1 VSEKLR
7 QAAELFVR
15 LSHDAGRELAYDAS
29 GVAWADQYADAV
41 RPVES
46 DDQLRVQTALV
57 GSYLGETLLAVLG
70 GAWVEEEGEWM
81 VELADGRRAYPFRK
95 AMEQLRDGEGSILA
109 MFRSLQGEGDGAGDR
124 GQGNGGSQREAEAE
138 RPVIT
143 PESLRETADKLASV
157 VAANGGPTEYGE
169 AMVAFVHEFVENAR
183 PVGDDL
189 LDPYTALVG
198 AVLGES
204 LIAARGGAW
213 SDATGA
219 WSVRVGAEEVYPFAA
234 ARRQLQ
240 GGAEE
245 SILATFR
252 GPERETGG
260 VEGRASVDLSSG

>member
-109 MFRSLQGEGDGAGDR
+109 MFRSLHGEGDG
-124 GQGNGGSQREAEAE
+124 GQGTGDSRPETAAET
-138 RPVIT
+138 PVIT

-183 PVGDDL
+183 PVADDL
-189 LDPYTALVG
+189 LDQYTALVG

-204 LIAARGGAW
+204 LIAAHGGAW

-219 WSVRVGAEEVYPFAA
+219 WSVRVGAEEVYPFAS

-240 GGAEE
+240 GEAEE
-245 SILATFR
+245 SILAVFR
-252 GPERETGG
+252 GAGARE
-260 VEGRASVDLSSG
+260 

>member
-1 VSEKLR
+1 VSDKLR

-15 LSHDAGRELAYDAS
+15 LSRDAGRELAYDAS
-29 GVAWADQYADAV
+29 GVEWADQYADAV

-57 GSYLGETLLAVLG
+57 GSYLGETLIAVHG
-70 GAWVEEEGEWM
+70 GAWVEEEGEWL

-95 AMEQLRDGEGSILA
+95 AMEQLKDGEGSILA
-109 MFRSLQGEGDGAGDR
+109 LFRSLGAEGDR
-124 GQGNGGSQREAEAE
+124 GQGTGDSGQQQEAEE
-138 RPVIT
+138 PVVT

-183 PVGDDL
+183 PMGDDL
-189 LDPYTALVG
+189 LDQYTALVG

-204 LIAARGGAW
+204 LIAAHGAAW

-219 WSVRVGAEEVYPFAA
+219 WAVRVGGEEVYPFAA

-240 GGAEE
+240 GEGEE

-252 GPERETGG
+252 KAGAPRE
-260 VEGRASVDLSSG
+260 

>member
-1 VSEKLR
+1 MSEKLR

-15 LSHDAGRELAYDAS
+15 LSRDAGRELAYDAS
-29 GVAWADQYADAV
+29 GVAWADQYAQAV

-46 DDQLRVQTALV
+46 DDQLRVQTALL
-57 GSYLGETLLAVLG
+57 GSYLGETLIAVHG
-70 GAWVEEEGEWM
+70 GAWVEEEGEWL
-81 VELADGRRAYPFRK
+81 VELADGRRAWPFRK
-95 AMEQLRDGEGSILA
+95 AMEQLRDGEESILA
-109 MFRSLQGEGDGAGDR
+109 LFRSFGDDEGGDR
-124 GQGNGGSQREAEAE
+124 GQGTGDSQPDSAAEA
-138 RPVIT
+138 PVVT
-143 PESLRETADKLASV
+143 PQSLRETADKLASV

-189 LDPYTALVG
+189 LDQYTALVG

-204 LIAARGGAW
+204 LIAEHGAGW

-219 WSVRVGAEEVYPFAA
+219 WSVRVGGEDVYPFAA

-240 GGAEE
+240 GEADE

-252 GPERETGG
+252 KAVAPRE
-260 VEGRASVDLSSG
+260 

>member
-1 VSEKLR
+1 VSDKLR

-15 LSHDAGRELAYDAS
+15 LSRDAGRELAYDAS

-57 GSYLGETLLAVLG
+57 GSYLGETLIAVHG
-70 GAWVEEEGEWM
+70 GAWLEEEGEWL
-81 VELADGRRAYPFRK
+81 VELADGRRAFPFRK
-95 AMEQLRDGEGSILA
+95 AMEQLRDGEGSILG
-109 MFRSLQGEGDGAGDR
+109 MFRSLGGEGDR
-124 GQGNGGSQREAEAE
+124 GQGTGDSQQEPGSEE
-138 RPVIT
+138 PVVT
-143 PESLRETADKLASV
+143 PESLRETADRLASV

-189 LDPYTALVG
+189 LDQYTALVG

-204 LIAARGGAW
+204 LIAAHGAAW

-219 WSVRVGAEEVYPFAA
+219 WSVRVDGEDVYPFAA
-234 ARRQLQ
+234 ARRQLE
-240 GGAEE
+240 GEADE
-245 SILATFR
+245 SILATFLKA
-252 GPERETGG
+252 GAGETP
-260 VEGRASVDLSSG
+260 D

>member
-15 LSHDAGRELAYDAS
+15 LSHDAGRELAYDAG

-57 GSYLGETLLAVLG
+57 GSYLGETLIAVLG
-70 GAWVEEEGEWM
+70 GAWVEEEGEWL
-81 VELADGRRAYPFRK
+81 VQLADGRRAYPFRK

-109 MFRSLQGEGDGAGDR
+109 MFRELSGEEAGDGEQGTGD
-124 GQGNGGSQREAEAE
+124 GGRETEAET
-138 RPVIT
+138 PVIT
-143 PESLRETADKLASV
+143 PASLRETADKLAAV

-183 PVGDDL
+183 PVADDL
-189 LDPYTALVG
+189 LDQYTALVG

-204 LIAARGGAW
+204 LIAAHGGAW

-219 WSVRVGAEEVYPFAA
+219 WSVRVGGEEVYPFAA

-240 GGAEE
+240 GGTED
-245 SILATFR
+245 SILAVFR
-252 GPERETGG
+252 DAGAPRG
-260 VEGRASVDLSSG
+260 

>member
-1 VSEKLR
+1 MSDKLR

-15 LSHDAGRELAYDAS
+15 LSRDAGRELAYDAA
-29 GVAWADQYADAV
+29 GVEWADQYAEAV

-57 GSYLGETLLAVLG
+57 GSYLGETLLAVHG
-70 GAWVEEEGEWM
+70 GAWVEEEGEWL
-81 VELADGRRAYPFRK
+81 VQLADGRRAFPFRT

-109 MFRSLQGEGDGAGDR
+109 MFRSLSGEGDGSGGDR
-124 GQGNGGSQREAEAE
+124 GQGTGDSRQEAEAS
-138 RPVIT
+138 VVT
-143 PESLRETADKLASV
+143 PESLRETADRMASV

-169 AMVAFVHEFVENAR
+169 AMVAFVDGFVENAR

-189 LDPYTALVG
+189 LDSYTALVG

-204 LIAARGGAW
+204 LIATHGGAW

-219 WSVRVGAEEVYPFAA
+219 WAVRVGAAEVYPFAA

-240 GGAEE
+240 GETDA

-252 GPERETGG
+252 GAGTPGE
-260 VEGRASVDLSSG
+260 

>member
-15 LSHDAGRELAYDAS
+15 LSRDAGRELAYDAG
-29 GVAWADQYADAV
+29 GVEWADQYADAV

-57 GSYLGETLLAVLG
+57 GSYLGETLLAVHG
-70 GAWVEEEGEWM
+70 GAWVEEEGEWL
-81 VELADGRRAYPFRK
+81 VELADGRRAFPFRK
-95 AMEQLRDGEGSILA
+95 AMEQLRDGEGSILGL
-109 MFRSLQGEGDGAGDR
+109 FRSLGTEGDR
-124 GQGNGGSQREAEAE
+124 GQGTGDSLQDSVAGE
-138 RPVIT
+138 PVVT
-143 PESLRETADKLASV
+143 PASLRETADRLASV

-183 PVGDDL
+183 PVGDEL
-189 LDPYTALVG
+189 LDQYTALVG

-204 LIAARGGAW
+204 LIAAHGGGW

-219 WSVRVGAEEVYPFAA
+219 WSVRVGAEEVYPFPV

-240 GGAEE
+240 GETDD

-252 GPERETGG
+252 KAGAPRE
-260 VEGRASVDLSSG
+260 